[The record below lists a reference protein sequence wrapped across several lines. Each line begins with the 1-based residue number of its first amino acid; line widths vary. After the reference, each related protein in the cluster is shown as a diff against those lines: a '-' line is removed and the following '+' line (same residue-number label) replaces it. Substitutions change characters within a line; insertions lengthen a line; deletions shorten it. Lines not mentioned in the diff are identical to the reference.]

1 MNRFSIQEISTGAQ
15 RFTISKLILGGLIRE
30 EEEEE
35 EEEDNFPAL
44 LDSNMWL
51 QFNCKPPSSKQ
62 V

>member
-44 LDSNMWL
+44 LDSNM
-51 QFNCKPPSSKQ
+51 
-62 V
+62 